1 MRKTLP
7 VVIVLLIA
15 CVCSQAQ
22 SPVVT
27 AGTDFA
33 AQPDPAMPALP
44 QIGQPMGQGA
54 AGPTPFGTG
63 EQPVLRF
70 AGDNAPQNQFIFSLS
85 DDTGYDDNV
94 FGTDSFRKR
103 DFFTDVGPR
112 VTFLTSRK
120 HVTFDLDYAPFFQVY
135 KQYSGYDSVNQS
147 LNLDAA
153 AQISPRFELRVRET
167 AAEFYY
173 GLVGGYGQPVVSGL
187 GPPGGTVPYFVNPD
201 TRSISSRSRVDIIF
215 NKSARTTL
223 DVFGDFSTLN
233 YKNLRGTAGQL
244 FNLEAPNG
252 GFSYSYR
259 VNARG
264 TFSFTY
270 DYGKS
275 VYLKRLNP
283 PRYQTQSASL
293 SYAYQF
299 SKTLSASF
307 WGGPEYTQLRE
318 ILLLPLPPLGFIAV
332 PINKPEWDW
341 SAGLSVSRTTPVSTI
356 SLMASRYVTSGGGL
370 LTAIDDSMGELRF
383 SRRLTLGWTGNA
395 GLTYSQ
401 VQALSFGG
409 LSSGRYNIALA
420 HLGFDHKLGERASL
434 RLNYT
439 GTRQRHGLGTTIA
452 GTALDYANVD
462 RNRAS
467 VGIDWQIGKV
477 HLGQ

>member
-1 MRKTLP
+1 MRKTLL
-7 VVIVLLIA
+7 VVIVLLIVSA
-15 CVCSQAQ
+15 CSQAQ
-22 SPVVT
+22 SPVVR
-27 AGTDFA
+27 AGTDFG
-33 AQPDPAMPALP
+33 AQPDPALPALP
-44 QIGQPMGQGA
+44 QIGQPMGPG

-70 AGDNAPQNQFIFSLS
+70 AGDNAPQNQFIFSLT

-94 FGTDSFRKR
+94 FGNDLNRKR

-112 VTFLTSRK
+112 ITYLTSRK
-120 HVTFDLDYAPFFQVY
+120 HITFDLDYAPFFQIY

-147 LNLDAA
+147 LNLNAA
-153 AQISPRFELRVRET
+153 AQISPRFELRVREM
-167 AAEFYY
+167 AGEYY
-173 GLVGGYGQPVVSGL
+173 FGLFGGYGQPVVSGL

-201 TRSISSRSRVDIIF
+201 TRSISTRSRVDIIF

-233 YKNLRGTAGQL
+233 YKNLGNAASGTL

-264 TFSFTY
+264 TFSATY

-275 VYLKRLNP
+275 VYLGVHNP
-283 PRYQTQSASL
+283 PRYQTQTASL

-299 SKTLSASF
+299 SNTMSASV

-318 ILLLPLPPLGFIAV
+318 TLLIPIPPLGFIPV
-332 PINKPEWDW
+332 LIDKPEWDW
-341 SAGLSVSRTTPVSTI
+341 SAGFSVSRTTPLSTI
-356 SLMASRYVTSGGGL
+356 ALTASRYVTSGGGL
-370 LTAIDDSMGELRF
+370 LTAVDDSMGELRF
-383 SRRLTLGWTGNA
+383 SRRLTLGWTGDA

-401 VQALSFGG
+401 VQALGFGG
-409 LSSGRYNIALA
+409 VMSGHYNIEYGT
-420 HLGFDHKLGERASL
+420 LGFHHQLGERASL
-434 RLNYT
+434 RMSYV
-439 GTRQRHGLGTTIA
+439 GTRQRSGH
-452 GTALDYANVD
+452 GTAFNFFGVD